1 MRIGLLHTQIR
12 EEEEAII
19 NEAHKSGVDIDMIDV
34 QVQIL
39 IRKKIP
45 VDCDI
50 YLGRCINGTLGLNA
64 VRYFESLGKEVVAS
78 HEVMLVCGNK
88 FYTSLAL
95 EEHGVPVVPYV
106 MVFGEEQA
114 HRAVE
119 MLGGYPVVLK
129 PVGGAWGRLV
139 SKVNDRDALEALIG
153 HKLFSSAP
161 INHALYMQPF
171 IKKPGRDIRVTVLGD
186 EVLCAI
192 YRENEHWV
200 TNTARGARARLCAVD
215 NDLKDISIRAARSL
229 GGGIL
234 GIDIFET
241 PEGYCVNEVNFN
253 PEFKNVQRVTGV
265 NVAHAIVT
273 YLVKRVNA

>member
-19 NEAHKSGVDIDMIDV
+19 NEAHKLGVDIDMIDV
-34 QVQIL
+34 QTLIL
-39 IRKKIP
+39 TTKKIP

-64 VRYFESLGKEVVAS
+64 VRYFESMGKVVIAS
-78 HEVMLVCGNK
+78 HQVMLTCGNK

-95 EEHGVPVVPYV
+95 EEHGVPIVPSV

-114 HRAVE
+114 YRAVE

-139 SKVNDRDALEALIG
+139 AKVNDRDALEALIG

-161 INHALYMQPF
+161 INHALYLQPY
-171 IKKPGRDIRVTVLGD
+171 IRKPGRDIRVTILG
-186 EVLCAI
+186 ENVLCAI
-192 YRENEHWV
+192 FRENEHWI
-200 TNTARGARARLCAVD
+200 TNTARGARARPCPLD
-215 NDLKDISIRAARSL
+215 NELRDISVLTARAL

-241 PEGYCVNEVNFN
+241 PEGYLVNEVNFN

-265 NVAHAIVT
+265 NVAHGIVT
-273 YLVKRVNA
+273 YLMERACA